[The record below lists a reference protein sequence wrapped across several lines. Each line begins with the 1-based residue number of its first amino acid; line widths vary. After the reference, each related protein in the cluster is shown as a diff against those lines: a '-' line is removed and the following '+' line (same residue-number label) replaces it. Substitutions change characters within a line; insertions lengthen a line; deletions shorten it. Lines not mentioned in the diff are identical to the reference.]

1 MNQDIVRFIQAKE
14 LSKLIADKA
23 DICIIDVREADE
35 IDICSI
41 GGKHIPLGQI
51 DLKASEI
58 PRNIEVVIHCKSGR
72 RGEMAVLFLQQQHQF
87 TNLYNLEGGILAFS
101 DYDPKLT
108 IY

>member
-1 MNQDIVRFIQAKE
+1 MNQDIVRCIRAEE
-14 LSKLIADKA
+14 LSRLISEQA

-41 GGKHIPLGQI
+41 GGRHIALGHI
-51 DLKASEI
+51 DVKACEI
-58 PRNIEVVIHCKSGR
+58 PRDKQVVIHCKSGK
-72 RGEMAVLFLQQQHQF
+72 RGEMAVLFLQQNHQF
-87 TNLYNLEGGILAFS
+87 TNLYNLEGGILSFS